1 MAACSSR
8 AGSEPMRSARVF
20 SVRSKAC
27 LALVA
32 TLAACASSN
41 PEPVGASESWRGA
54 TYDQV
59 LIAWGAP
66 SQTAADSHTWLS
78 GGCARTLAFRDGRV
92 VDGRWV
98 GAPALCEPFA
108 RRSK

>member
-1 MAACSSR
+1 L
-8 AGSEPMRSARVF
+8 P
-20 SVRSKAC
+20 
-27 LALVA
+27 
-32 TLAACASSN
+32 
-41 PEPVGASESWRGA
+41 ASESWRGA

-59 LIAWGAP
+59 LVAWGPPEQSA
-66 SQTAADSHTWLS
+66 TDSHTWLS

>member
-1 MAACSSR
+1 MK
-8 AGSEPMRSARVF
+8 SAPGF
-20 SVRSKAC
+20 SVRSKAG

-32 TLAACASSN
+32 TLAGCASSE
-41 PEPVGASESWRGA
+41 PEPAGPSESWRGA

-59 LIAWGAP
+59 LKAWGTP
-66 SQTAADSHTWLS
+66 SQSATDSHTWLS

-108 RRSK
+108 RRSNW

>member
-1 MAACSSR
+1 MK
-8 AGSEPMRSARVF
+8 SAPGF

-32 TLAACASSN
+32 TLAACASSE
-41 PEPVGASESWRGA
+41 PEPAAASESWRGA

-59 LIAWGAP
+59 LKAWGTP
-66 SQTAADSHTWLS
+66 SQSATDSHTWLS

-108 RRSK
+108 RRSNW